1 MRADLSPPF
10 IVYVML
16 EFSTLHG
23 DELLWAAIT
32 IGRPSTYHV
41 FRYGT
46 ASFHEAIF
54 RLSLIRLAVEED
66 WGNRLR
72 RTDAFVALDPTEKG
86 MGSYFLGMTLCKL
99 FASRLLNTPW
109 LLHLDVFRS
118 SLSAVILAL
127 QLLLLRASESMGN
140 HDSNV
145 VGAGRVG

>member
-23 DELLWAAIT
+23 DELLWASIT

-46 ASFHEAIF
+46 ASFHEVIF
-54 RLSLIRLAVEED
+54 RLWLIRLAVEED

-72 RTDAFVALDPTEKG
+72 RTDSFGALGPREKG
-86 MGSYFLGMTLCKL
+86 TGSYFLGMPLCKL
-99 FASRLLNTPW
+99 FPSRLLNTPC
-109 LLHLDVFRS
+109 L
-118 SLSAVILAL
+118 
-127 QLLLLRASESMGN
+127 
-140 HDSNV
+140 
-145 VGAGRVG
+145 